1 MVKWFDTA
9 ELVYN
14 FSPNGLSR
22 DCKKAIEF
30 HPKNKIKNIA
40 ALFSIKKPIVFS
52 HWKPTLTE
60 RQSDSVYHVM
70 FIRDTHKKE
79 GSTIYTA
86 LNTDHCSHLQEQA
99 ILGVFFFCDS
109 LFDDKYTLRSSYQQK
124 TKKV

>member
-22 DCKKAIEF
+22 SCKKAIEF
-30 HPKNKIKNIA
+30 YQKKKKFKKNA

-99 ILGVFFFCDS
+99 ILGLFFSVILC
-109 LFDDKYTLRSSYQQK
+109 LMTNIL
-124 TKKV
+124 